1 MKKIVSYLLTGV
13 VGCSSAV
20 LIGGCS
26 AETPFDMEGMGTVR
40 LHTEINALTTRA
52 EDEADISDREKY
64 LRENCVVYITSD
76 QDGLVYKQKN
86 LDQVQSV
93 FSLKS
98 GGYVAEAWSG
108 DSVTA
113 SFDKM
118 FFRGYERFDVS
129 KNDQITVVVNCKI
142 RNVVVSVNTA
152 TIDPNLISDYVITV
166 KNSRGSLEFNKNN
179 AGTDRAYFMMPNA
192 DNKIEYKILVTRV
205 DGETFEKS
213 SIIENVES
221 AHNYILNFTYD
232 NISQGGSGTGYAFFD
247 IKIKDEDIDNGNVIL
262 PSAPTVTGVDFDIE
276 KQLVYTGDD
285 DIPDEVALKFCG
297 FGDDLDEISIAQTSD
312 FSFGENASSYQT
324 NLNKGINM
332 LKASGDAIDN
342 YNHAGISW
350 ENPEANYATGVA
362 TSYVKLSKDF
372 FKNLAVRDAEHII
385 NFQVTDL
392 NGRKSVKSL
401 RIARSANAIVY
412 EDPVVVQPIDTD
424 SNPMSVTGT
433 TATVTFSLG
442 EDYEGTPGVEYRKVG
457 DVSPEWSFAGVGA
470 PAAAPRRTPWKAPSV
485 HSVTLTGL
493 ETGSTYE
500 YRACCGEFHGTD
512 ILSFTTESA
521 FSLKEASFEDWS
533 SYSAKTLLGTK
544 NVTLPSATGDKIT
557 AFWGSGNEGSATA
570 NLTLTDKSTDMV
582 HSGTYS
588 ARLESKSALGIIAA
602 GNLFVGYYDK
612 TDGTNGVLQLGR
624 EYNGSHPSAVRVYAN
639 YRPGNNV
646 SVKSGNEEYIDDM
659 KSGGTDQGHIYIA
672 LVDGVYEVRTNP
684 SDRKLFD
691 RNDEHVLAYGQV
703 TWKEAFGPDGQLQ
716 LLEIPFEYNE
726 RAKTKRPTHVVI
738 VCSASKFGDY
748 FSGAS
753 GSVMYVDDFELV
765 Y

>member
-1 MKKIVSYLLTGV
+1 MKKIVSNLLTGV
-13 VGCSSAV
+13 VGIAAYAV
-20 LIGGCS
+20 IAGCS
-26 AETPFDMEGMGTVR
+26 AETPFDNDGLGTVR
-40 LHTEINALTTRA
+40 LHTEINSITTRA
-52 EDEADISDREKY
+52 EDDADISERDRY

-86 LDQVQSV
+86 LDQVQTL

-118 FFRGYERFDVS
+118 FFRGYERFNVS
-129 KNDQITVVVNCKI
+129 KNDQLTVVVNCKI

-152 TIDPNLISDYVITV
+152 TIDPDLISDYVITV

-179 AGTDRAYFMMPNA
+179 AGTDRAYFMMPNG
-192 DNKIEYKILVTRV
+192 DTKIEYNIHVVRI
-205 DGETFEKS
+205 DGESFDKAGTIS
-213 SIIENVES
+213 NVES
-221 AHNYILNFTYD
+221 AHHYILNFTYD
-232 NISQGGSGTGYAFFD
+232 NLSQGGTGTGYAFFD
-247 IKIKDEDIDNGNVIL
+247 INIKDENVDNGNVTL

-276 KQLVYTGDD
+276 KQLIYTSDE

-297 FGDDLDEISIAQTSD
+297 FGDSLDEISISQTSD

-324 NLNKGINM
+324 NLNKGINI

-342 YNHAGISW
+342 YNRAGISW
-350 ENPEANYATGVA
+350 ERPVANAATGVV

-372 FKNLAVRDAEHII
+372 LKNLAVRDAEHII
-385 NFQVTDL
+385 NFQVTDV
-392 NGRKSVKSL
+392 NGRVSVKSL
-401 RIARSANAIVY
+401 HIARSANAIVY
-412 EDPVVVQPIDTD
+412 EDPVVLQPIDTN

-457 DVSPEWSFAGVGA
+457 DVSPEWSFAGVNS
-470 PAAAPRRTPWKAPSV
+470 PSAAPGRAPRKASSV

-493 ETGSTYE
+493 DTGTAYE
-500 YRACCGEFHGTD
+500 YRACCGEFHSEDVYT
-512 ILSFTTESA
+512 FTTETA
-521 FSLKEASFEDWS
+521 FSLREASFEDWTT
-533 SYSAKTLLGTK
+533 YSAKTLLGTK
-544 NVTLPSATGDKIT
+544 NVTLPSATGDKMT

-570 NLTLTDKSTDMV
+570 NMTLTDKSTDMV

-588 ARLESKSALGIIAA
+588 ARLESKSALGVIAA

-612 TDGTNGVLQLGR
+612 TDGTDGVLQLGR
-624 EYNGSHPSAVRVYAN
+624 EYNGSHPSKVRVYAN
-639 YRPGNNV
+639 YRPASGV
-646 SVKSGNEEYIDDM
+646 SIKSGNEGYVEDLQ
-659 KSGGTDQGHIYIA
+659 SGGKDHGQIYVA
-672 LVDGVYEVRTNP
+672 LVNGVYEVRTKA
-684 SDRKLFD
+684 SERKLFD
-691 RNDEHVLAYGQV
+691 KNDPQVIAYGQV
-703 TWKEAFGPDGQLQ
+703 TWKDDFGPDGQLQ
-716 LLEIPFEYNE
+716 MLEIPFEYNE
-726 RAKTKRPTHVVI
+726 RAKTTRPTHVVI
-738 VCSASKFGDY
+738 VCSATKFGDF